1 MIDTATESQD
11 PKPTI
16 SDAKLA
22 ANRSN
27 SLKSTGPKT
36 PEGKRRSSLNATRSR
51 LHGQIECLPAED
63 LEVYQ
68 KLLDEVLAE
77 YNPVGPT
84 ERFHCAGAAQSMW
97 RLQHAA
103 ALAQGIFAT
112 GHREK
117 VDSIESGHPE
127 VDTSLAAAQ
136 TFVDRARE
144 LNLLSTY
151 ETRLRRALEK
161 DLAALKALQTE
172 RKAAHRKAVDQ
183 AVALTKYA
191 ISRRE
196 DYEPG
201 DDFKP
206 ASSWGGFEFSE
217 PEILRLIDR
226 ELRLKFALH
235 YHHTGKD
242 PQPKPK
248 NSPQIDIAA

>member
-1 MIDTATESQD
+1 MTDTVTDSQD
-11 PKPTI
+11 QPTI
-16 SDAKLA
+16 SEARLR
-22 ANRSN
+22 ANRAN
-27 SLKSTGPKT
+27 ALKSTGPKT
-36 PEGKRRSSLNATRSR
+36 EAGKKRSSLNATRSR

-63 LEVYQ
+63 LAVYH
-68 KLLDEVLAE
+68 KLLDEVIAE
-77 YNPVGPT
+77 YNPLGPT

-151 ETRLRRALEK
+151 EGRLRRALEK
-161 DLAALKALQTE
+161 DLAALKALQAE
-172 RKAAHRKAVDQ
+172 RKAAHQKAVDQ
-183 AVALTKYA
+183 AAIFTKYA

-206 ASSWGGFEFSE
+206 ASAWGGFEFSE
-217 PEILRLIDR
+217 PEILRVIDR
-226 ELRLKFALH
+226 ELRYKFALH
-235 YHHTGKD
+235 YHRCGKD
-242 PQPKPK
+242 PQPKPQ
-248 NSPQIDIAA
+248 NGPQIEMAA